1 MAFISLGL
9 PLPIESS
16 MPNNHKKTT
25 ALNIPYIDPSNPVY
39 GTHPLC
45 PWGCGFT
52 RCRNISSRWTDAF
65 APVERGV
72 QIEKSTTFTVSHSH
86 SVIRIDKL
94 DTRVFSYEDPSPLD
108 PVASLVAFDPDLQA
122 KITAGLDPTSGKAAP
137 LDSWV
142 RRFLHLPG
150 NWPA

>member
-1 MAFISLGL
+1 MGL
-9 PLPIESS
+9 WF
-16 MPNNHKKTT
+16 H
-25 ALNIPYIDPSNPVY
+25 ALQEY
-39 GTHPLC
+39 L
-45 PWGCGFT
+45 FT
-52 RCRNISSRWTDAF
+52 LDRRLSTL
-65 APVERGV
+65 VERGV